1 MRTRNTLIVE
11 DHQPSAAALRRLL
24 QAHGCDVRVAGTV
37 ADARDL
43 VAARWPDCVVLDL
56 CLPDGSGIDLLR
68 SIRRHGPPVR
78 VAVATG
84 SADDAVLREIRR
96 LRPDALFVKPVWAP
110 ALLEWLRG
118 ALTGAAGDPR
128 AVCSLA

>member
-11 DHQPSAAALRRLL
+11 DHQPSATALRRLL
-24 QAHGCDVRVAGTV
+24 QAQGYDVRVAGTV
-37 ADARDL
+37 AEARG
-43 VAARWPDCVVLDL
+43 VIAAAWADCVVLDL

-84 SADDAVLREIRR
+84 SADDSMLREIRR
-96 LRPDALFVKPVWAP
+96 MRPDALFVKPVWAP
-110 ALLEWLRG
+110 ALLEWVG
-118 ALTGAAGDPR
+118 GDASDPR
-128 AVCSLA
+128 AVCSPA